1 MEAEQK
7 SLKVAYSSMNE
18 QIQGIVLQLG
28 STDKLLQTTYNQV
41 GILKQETLEVKTTQD
56 DLKDEFLTAKEEI

>member
-18 QIQGIVLQLG
+18 QIQGIVLLLG
-28 STDKLLQTTYNQV
+28 FSNKLLQTAYNQV